1 MGTLQT
7 KVATFALVGSSG
19 CGKSAFV
26 NAVRGF
32 DDDDDSKDN
41 EFERIAKVDIVE
53 TEDKA
58 EKYIDRDNPLVSFWD
73 PPGYG
78 TPNYFKIRSYWRK
91 FQLER
96 CDIFLIFISHRVT
109 ELDLEI
115 IQKVKSTNKPFFLI
129 RTKIDNEYMLEK
141 DRSEFDEEVY
151 LDKVRKYVLEKTNLS
166 SEVFLISNYDPCKW
180 DFFQLLQ
187 AMNDVLPVPEMA
199 TWHQFFVNRMTR
211 ATENFKY
218 KGVEAAQKLMKEL
231 NKWKK
236 VKISVAVIGKSGSG
250 KSSFINAIRGVKD
263 DDPNAAKTGVV
274 EMTTIPT
281 PYSYPHNP
289 NITVW
294 DCPGIGAPNIPDVDT
309 FCTKFKIEKFD
320 AFIIMSSTRFTE
332 SNAALAR
339 KLAEDNKPFFFT
351 RTKIDIDCKNER
363 RKQIKDEET
372 FDKIKAHCLQ
382 SLQSAGAPLENN
394 DVFVISSHYPLKWDF
409 GRLTEALKSR
419 LSSRIRAAFLFSM
432 LLFSEDIIKNKVNKL
447 KGRIWIVALRSSF
460 SKGWTELIIVKMNF
474 CRSQLGFPDQNS
486 NLFKELSPRHQE
498 AVQRFCLNSDTDVVS
513 FLQSF
518 YPGDDD
524 GGKPDV
530 NDTTYRFVYRSM
542 EKVLDKME
550 EIALEILKEAKA
562 QEKLQ

>member
-58 EKYIDRDNPLVSFWD
+58 EKYIDRDNPFVSFWD

-78 TPNYFKIRSYWRK
+78 TPIYFKIRSYWRK

-141 DRSEFDEEVY
+141 DKSEFDEEVY

-166 SEVFLISNYDPCKW
+166 SEVFLICNYDPCKW

-218 KGVEAAQKLMKEL
+218 KGVEAAQKLMRDL

-236 VKISVAVIGKSGSG
+236 VKISVAVVGKSGCG

-263 DDPNAAKTGVV
+263 DDPNAAKTGVT
-274 EMTTIPT
+274 ETTKITT
-281 PYSYPHNP
+281 PYPYPDNP

-294 DCPGIGAPNIPDVDT
+294 DCPD
-309 FCTKFKIEKFD
+309 
-320 AFIIMSSTRFTE
+320 
-332 SNAALAR
+332 L
-339 KLAEDNKPFFFT
+339 KL
-351 RTKIDIDCKNER
+351 
-363 RKQIKDEET
+363 KD
-372 FDKIKAHCLQ
+372 
-382 SLQSAGAPLENN
+382 
-394 DVFVISSHYPLKWDF
+394 
-409 GRLTEALKSR
+409 LTH
-419 LSSRIRAAFLFSM
+419 LSS
-432 LLFSEDIIKNKVNKL
+432 
-447 KGRIWIVALRSSF
+447 
-460 SKGWTELIIVKMNF
+460 
-474 CRSQLGFPDQNS
+474 
-486 NLFKELSPRHQE
+486 
-498 AVQRFCLNSDTDVVS
+498 
-513 FLQSF
+513 
-518 YPGDDD
+518 
-524 GGKPDV
+524 
-530 NDTTYRFVYRSM
+530 
-542 EKVLDKME
+542 
-550 EIALEILKEAKA
+550 
-562 QEKLQ
+562 